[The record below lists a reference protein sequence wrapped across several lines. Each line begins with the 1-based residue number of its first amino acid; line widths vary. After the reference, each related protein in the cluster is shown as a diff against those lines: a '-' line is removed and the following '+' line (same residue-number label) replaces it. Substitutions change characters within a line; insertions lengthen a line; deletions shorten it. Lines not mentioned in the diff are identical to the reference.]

1 MTTEPTI
8 RKGLVELSLTYASK
22 PPPGSTPP
30 EAAGPNGALILIHD
44 LYLEVSGLEAPPALQ
59 GWINTCFCLNV
70 ATLSAWKLSIYFL
83 KLFTAE
89 R

>member
-1 MTTEPTI
+1 MGTEPIT
-8 RKGLVELSLTYASK
+8 RKGLVELSLTYVSK

-30 EAAGPNGALILIHD
+30 EAVGPNGALILIHG
-44 LYLEVSGLEAPPALQ
+44 LYLVVSGLETPPALQ
-59 GWINTCFCLNV
+59 GWINTCLCLNV
-70 ATLSAWKLSIYFL
+70 AMLSAWKLSIYFL